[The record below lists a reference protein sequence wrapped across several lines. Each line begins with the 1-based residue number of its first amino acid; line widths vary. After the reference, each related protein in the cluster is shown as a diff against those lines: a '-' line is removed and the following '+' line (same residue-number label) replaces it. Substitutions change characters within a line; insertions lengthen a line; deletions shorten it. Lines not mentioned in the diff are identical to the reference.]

1 MLRGWSCLIF
11 GFETLL
17 KLKKSRCAGLALSA
31 ASTYSPR
38 NIRVNLVVP
47 GLVSASPLLSQL
59 WQNKYLVS
67 QGVQPVA
74 SAAKHQH
81 NLMQA

>member
-1 MLRGWSCLIF
+1 MLGL
-11 GFETLL
+11 GKLL
-17 KLKKSRCAGLALSA
+17 KVKKSRCAGLTLSA

-59 WQNKYLVS
+59 RQNKVLVS
-67 QGVQPVA
+67 QGVQPAA

-81 NLMQA
+81 NLM